1 MAFANVLN
9 NEDISLLLQHEA
21 VSAVLSSDAVKTR
34 FRIALP
40 DTVKEKLK
48 SGLGLDLFSVDEVPM
63 MYIRG
68 DMEPHVDSG
77 VSDFKNT
84 YLVYLTDSGGK
95 FVVGDVE
102 HDIQKGCGF
111 KFERGLLHG
120 TTGTGDEGRLMIGPL
135 SDMGFEV
142 GGTTNLVFTLTSAS
156 TTGFT
161 VNIVQLE
168 VGSEPTDLYEFQFYQ
183 NAGQLVSTY
192 TYVWNPT
199 IGSIT
204 TDYATIVPGLSYSP
218 GDTFNVGIKNKG
230 VGGQFRFADNNTAR
244 NVPTFNDVTV
254 PGGGVPCFVAA
265 SNLLTPSGYK
275 SAADIKT
282 GDLLT
287 TADGR
292 HVPVKSYSFTVD
304 KADKESAPF
313 LIPKNSV
320 SMGCPHADL
329 RLSPWHAFQ
338 MKKGLW
344 MKPMSALELGM
355 PVKQYDIGKPVT
367 YYHFE
372 APDYFK
378 DNFVC
383 DSTVVESF
391 GVVQTKG
398 MKGRVYTY
406 NSNLKGYTRAATK
419 SVSKMI
425 MM

>member
-1 MAFANVLN
+1 MSYKAIIILYLTKYKMAFANVLN
-9 NEDISLLLQHEA
+9 DEDISLLLQHEA

-34 FRIALP
+34 FRIPLP

-68 DMEPHVDSG
+68 DMVPHVDAG

-95 FVVGDVE
+95 FVVGDDE
-102 HDIQKGCGF
+102 YDIQKGCGF
-111 KFERGLLHG
+111 KFERGLLHS
-120 TTGTGDEGRLMIGPL
+120 TTGTGNEGRLMIGPL

-142 GGTTNLVFTLTSAS
+142 GNPPGTYYFPTLADANVNTNGLGGTPDVYTVGTYG
-156 TTGFT
+156 GFSSWKIAPLNSDGLSPGGDT
-161 VNIVQLE
+161 V
-168 VGSEPTDLYEFQFYQ
+168 Y
-183 NAGQLVSTY
+183 NAGFELDSTFVS
-192 TYVWNPT
+192 NPPRLP
-199 IGSIT
+199 
-204 TDYATIVPGLSYSP
+204 YYYLYPATG
-218 GDTFNVGIKNKG
+218 GDI
-230 VGGQFRFADNNTAR
+230 
-244 NVPTFNDVTV
+244 
-254 PGGGVPCFVAA
+254 PCFVAA

-275 SAADIKT
+275 SAADIKS
-282 GDLLT
+282 GDLLM

-292 HVPVKSYSFTVD
+292 QVPVKSYSFTVD
-304 KADKESAPF
+304 KADKDSAPF
-313 LIPKNSV
+313 LIPKNSI
-320 SMGCPHADL
+320 SMGCPTADL

-344 MKPMSALELGM
+344 MKPMSAFELGM

-372 APDYFK
+372 TPDYFK

-383 DSTVVESF
+383 DGTVVESF
-391 GVVQTKG
+391 GVLQIKG

-406 NSNLKGYTRAATK
+406 NSNLKGYTRAAAK
-419 SVSKMI
+419 SVSKAK